1 MSISKYKNKTMI
13 AIACGANMNFERL
26 RFVAERAALGEYKEA
41 MMAVE
46 IPEKAGSLINFC
58 SLLNNRNLTEFSYR
72 MSNSINAQIF
82 VGIEVN
88 GLIDKENLLDEFKNS
103 TYPFIDISND
113 ELSKNHIRHMVGGRL
128 PKKFIELDNS
138 NYVELLYRFEFPE
151 RPGALINFLKKM
163 KSNWTISIF
172 HYRNHGADVGK
183 IVIGVLI
190 ESAEIKDWNKFVELL
205 GYKYWD
211 ETNNQTYKLFLGA
224 SNQI

>member
-1 MSISKYKNKTMI
+1 
-13 AIACGANMNFERL
+13 MNFERL

-41 MMAVE
+41 MLAVE
-46 IPEKAGSLINFC
+46 IPEKAGSLIDFC
-58 SLLNNRNLTEFSYR
+58 SLLNQRNLTEFSYR

-82 VGIEVN
+82 VGIEVD
-88 GLIDKENLLDEFKNS
+88 GLIDKANLLNEFKNS
-103 TYPFIDISND
+103 NYPFIDISED
-113 ELSKNHIRHMVGGRL
+113 ELSKNHLRHMVGGRL
-128 PKKFIELDNS
+128 PQKFIKSDNS
-138 NYVELLYRFEFPE
+138 NLIELLYRFEFPE
-151 RPGALINFLKKM
+151 RPGALINFLKNM

-190 ESAEIKDWNKFVELL
+190 DFTEIKDWNKFVKVL

-224 SNQI
+224 SD